1 MVAKAAKAVSS
12 LTEEQKEEF
21 KEAFALFD
29 KDGDG
34 TISAKE
40 LVVVMRSIGLSP
52 SVDEIQKMMDDIVPG
67 NDGEIEFEGFMQLM
81 ALKLK
86 ETETE
91 DELKEAFKS
100 FDKAGKGFYTLDDL
114 KAMVLQ
120 YGERMAD
127 DEIEKM
133 FLEQDV
139 NLNGQIT
146 FEEFVG
152 IVRAKF

>member
-1 MVAKAAKAVSS
+1 MSSRLGASAVMVAKAAKAVAS

-40 LVVVMRSIGLSP
+40 LVVVMRSIGLTP

-67 NDGEIEFEGFMQLM
+67 NEGEIEFDGFMQLM

-86 ETETE
+86 ETEIE

-100 FDKAGKGFYTLDDL
+100 IDKAGKGYYTLDDL

-120 YGERMAD
+120 YGDRMTEE
-127 DEIEKM
+127 EIEKM
-133 FLEQDV
+133 FIEQDV
-139 NLNGQIT
+139 N
-146 FEEFVG
+146 
-152 IVRAKF
+152 

>member
-1 MVAKAAKAVSS
+1 M
-12 LTEEQKEEF
+12 
-21 KEAFALFD
+21 FD

-133 FLEQDV
+133 FLE
-139 NLNGQIT
+139 
-146 FEEFVG
+146 
-152 IVRAKF
+152 